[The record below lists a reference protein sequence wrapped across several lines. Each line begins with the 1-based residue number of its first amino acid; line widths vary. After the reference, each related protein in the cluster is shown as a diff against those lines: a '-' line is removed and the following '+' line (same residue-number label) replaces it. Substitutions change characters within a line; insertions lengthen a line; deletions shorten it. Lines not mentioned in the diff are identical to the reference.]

1 MWNKLKKT
9 GSEGFPCCFV
19 ETKQNE
25 LEAEE
30 DILMVDFSTSGDPEG
45 LKLRFYFGDE
55 EFVLKS
61 LDWTLD

>member
-1 MWNKLKKT
+1 M
-9 GSEGFPCCFV
+9 

-61 LDWTLD
+61 LD